1 MCDAEGWGEL
11 GGPGMRDVG
20 GVQGGEQAI
29 PGRGIQASESRHSS
43 VKGTAA

>member
-11 GGPGMRDVG
+11 RGPGVQDVG

-29 PGRGIQASESRHSS
+29 PGRGIQASESRHSF
-43 VKGTAA
+43 VKGTAV